1 MNIKELW
8 AVAYTENGKNY
19 LVKLSI
25 KTTYELTNEWAEQNR
40 IWLKDKEWFIV
51 KYELAEDF

>member
-25 KTTYELTNEWAEQNR
+25 KTTYELTKEWADQNR